1 METGVP
7 ARGGES
13 GPFVLM
19 RKQAVQVYGVSVAP
33 LSASASVLKHTG
45 GEPCPSPEPAS
56 TLSDVAQSKRFH
68 LPAFPFVIGHV

>member
-19 RKQAVQVYGVSVAP
+19 RQQAGRVYGVSAAP

-45 GEPCPSPEPAS
+45 GEHCPSPEPAS
-56 TLSDVAQSKRFH
+56 NPSDVAQSKRSH
-68 LPAFPFVIGHV
+68 LSAFPFVIGHV